1 MHKVPKRP
9 TRLIVDTDGGIDDA
23 LALIL
28 ALRSPE
34 VEVVGVSTV
43 SGNVRVEQA
52 TINVMRVIE
61 LFDHRDLWVA
71 QGLGNPLVRDSIRAT
86 SFHGTD
92 GLGDSNLPQ
101 PRMRARKES
110 AIELMI
116 DQLNKEKHHGL
127 TIVCIGPLTNI
138 AAVLTHSPDVSGR
151 ISELLIMGGAFG
163 MSKYGY
169 GNVTPVAEFN
179 IYSDPEAAKIV
190 FESGIRVKVVGLDVT
205 SAPENWLTPPEYA
218 RIKATKSRLSIFS
231 ARILANTLQK
241 RRMFELHDPIAVGAV
256 IQPSLYD
263 FTERSL
269 KIETKG
275 EFTTGMTVTERRE
288 EADNLWTENPIK
300 ICTNLKSQRFKR
312 LFLSHLQ
319 KD

>member
-1 MHKVPKRP
+1 MSKRP
-9 TRLIVDTDGGIDDA
+9 IRLIIDTDGGIDDA

-34 VEVVGVSTV
+34 IEVVGVSTV

-52 TINVMRVIE
+52 AINVLRVIE
-61 LFDHRDLWVA
+61 LFDHRDIWVA
-71 QGLGNPLVRDSIRAT
+71 QGLGNPLVRDPIRAT

-101 PRMRARKES
+101 PRMRTRKES
-110 AIELMI
+110 AIDLI
-116 DQLNKEKHHGL
+116 VDQLNKEKDDGL

-138 AAVLTHSPDVSGR
+138 AAVLTNSPNISGR
-151 ISELLIMGGAFG
+151 IGELLIMGGAFG
-163 MSKYGY
+163 LSRHGY

-190 FESGIRVKVVGLDVT
+190 FESGIHVRAVGLDVT
-205 SAPENWLTPPEYA
+205 SAPENWLTSAEYS
-218 RIKATKSRLSIFS
+218 RVKATKNRVSVFA
-231 ARILANTLQK
+231 ARILANTMQK
-241 RRMFELHDPIAVGAV
+241 RRMFELHDPIAIGAV
-256 IQPSLYD
+256 IQPSLYG
-263 FTERSL
+263 FTELSV

-275 EFTTGMTVTERRE
+275 EYTTGMTVTERRK

-312 LFLSHLQ
+312 LFLSHLL
-319 KD
+319 KN

>member
-1 MHKVPKRP
+1 MSKRP
-9 TRLIVDTDGGIDDA
+9 IRLIIDTDGGIDDA

-52 TINVMRVIE
+52 AINVLRVIE
-61 LFDHRDLWVA
+61 LFDHRDIWVA
-71 QGLGNPLVRDSIRAT
+71 QGLGNPLVRDPIRAT

-101 PRMRARKES
+101 PRMRTRKES
-110 AIELMI
+110 ALDLIV
-116 DQLNKEKHHGL
+116 DQLNKERDHGL

-138 AAVLTHSPDVSGR
+138 AAVLTNSPNISGR
-151 ISELLIMGGAFG
+151 IGELLIMGGAFG
-163 MSKYGY
+163 LSRHGY

-190 FESGIRVKVVGLDVT
+190 FESGIHVRAVGLDVT
-205 SAPENWLTPPEYA
+205 SAPENWLTSAEYS
-218 RIKATKSRLSIFS
+218 RVKATKNRVSVFA
-231 ARILANTLQK
+231 ARILANTMQK
-241 RRMFELHDPIAVGAV
+241 RRMFELHDPIAIGAV
-256 IQPSLYD
+256 IQPSLYG
-263 FTERSL
+263 FTELSV

-275 EFTTGMTVTERRE
+275 EYTTGMTVTERRK

-312 LFLSHLQ
+312 LFLSHLL
-319 KD
+319 KN

>member
-1 MHKVPKRP
+1 MPKRP
-9 TRLIVDTDGGIDDA
+9 TRLIIDTDGGIDDA

-52 TINVMRVIE
+52 AINALRVIE
-61 LFDHRDLWVA
+61 LFDHRDIWVA
-71 QGLGNPLVRDSIRAT
+71 QGLGNPLIRDPIRAT
-86 SFHGTD
+86 RFHGTD

-110 AIELMI
+110 AIDLI
-116 DQLNKEKHHGL
+116 VDQLNKEKDNDL
-127 TIVCIGPLTNI
+127 AIVCIGPLTNI
-138 AAVLTHSPDVSGR
+138 AAVLTNSPSISGR
-151 ISELLIMGGAFG
+151 IGELLIMGGAFG
-163 MSKYGY
+163 LSRHGY

-190 FESGIRVKVVGLDVT
+190 FESGIHVRAVGLDVT
-205 SAPENWLTPPEYA
+205 SAPENWLTPPEYS
-218 RIKATKSRLSIFS
+218 RVKATKNRVSVF
-231 ARILANTLQK
+231 ATRILANTMQK
-241 RRMFELHDPIAVGAV
+241 RHMFELHDPIAVGAV

-263 FTERSL
+263 FIEGSV

-275 EFTTGMTVTERRE
+275 EYTTGMTVTERRE
-288 EADNLWTENPIK
+288 DAENLWTENPIK

-312 LFLSHLQ
+312 LFLSHLL
-319 KD
+319 KN

>member
-1 MHKVPKRP
+1 VSKRP
-9 TRLIVDTDGGIDDA
+9 IRLIIDTDGGIDDA

-52 TINVMRVIE
+52 AINVLRVIE
-61 LFDHRDLWVA
+61 LFDHRDIWVA
-71 QGLGNPLVRDSIRAT
+71 QGLGNPLVRDPIRAT

-101 PRMRARKES
+101 PRMRTRKES
-110 AIELMI
+110 AIDLI
-116 DQLNKEKHHGL
+116 VDQLNKERDHGL

-138 AAVLTHSPDVSGR
+138 AAVLTNSPNISGR
-151 ISELLIMGGAFG
+151 IGELLIMGGAFG
-163 MSKYGY
+163 LSRHGY

-190 FESGIRVKVVGLDVT
+190 FESGIHVRAVGLDVT
-205 SAPENWLTPPEYA
+205 SAPENWLTSAEYS
-218 RIKATKSRLSIFS
+218 RVKATKNRVSVFA
-231 ARILANTLQK
+231 ARILANTMQK
-241 RRMFELHDPIAVGAV
+241 RRMFELHDPIAIGAV
-256 IQPSLYD
+256 IQPSLYG
-263 FTERSL
+263 FTELSV

-275 EFTTGMTVTERRE
+275 EYTTGMTVTERRK

-312 LFLSHLQ
+312 LFLSHLL
-319 KD
+319 KN

>member
-1 MHKVPKRP
+1 VPKRP
-9 TRLIVDTDGGIDDA
+9 IRLIIDTDGGIDDA

-52 TINVMRVIE
+52 AINVLRVIE
-61 LFDHRDLWVA
+61 LFDHRDIWVA
-71 QGLGNPLVRDSIRAT
+71 QGLGNPLVRDPIRAT

-101 PRMRARKES
+101 PRMRTRKES
-110 AIELMI
+110 AIDLI
-116 DQLNKEKHHGL
+116 VDQLNKEKDDGL

-138 AAVLTHSPDVSGR
+138 AAVLTNSPNISGR
-151 ISELLIMGGAFG
+151 IGELLIMGGAFG
-163 MSKYGY
+163 LSRHGY

-190 FESGIRVKVVGLDVT
+190 FESGIRVRAVGLDVT
-205 SAPENWLTPPEYA
+205 SAPENWLTSAEYS
-218 RIKATKSRLSIFS
+218 RVKATKNRVSVFA
-231 ARILANTLQK
+231 ARILANTMQK
-241 RRMFELHDPIAVGAV
+241 RRMFELHDPIAIGAV

-263 FTERSL
+263 FTERSV
-269 KIETKG
+269 KVETKG
-275 EFTTGMTVTERRE
+275 QYTTGMTVTERRE
-288 EADNLWTENPIK
+288 DAENLWTENPIK

-312 LFLSHLQ
+312 LFLSHVL
-319 KD
+319 KN

>member
-1 MHKVPKRP
+1 MSKRP
-9 TRLIVDTDGGIDDA
+9 IRLIIDTDGGIDDA

-52 TINVMRVIE
+52 AINVLRVIE
-61 LFDHRDLWVA
+61 LFDHRDIWVA
-71 QGLGNPLVRDSIRAT
+71 QGLGNPLVRDPIRAT

-101 PRMRARKES
+101 PRMRTRKES
-110 AIELMI
+110 AIDLI
-116 DQLNKEKHHGL
+116 VDQLNKEKDDGL

-138 AAVLTHSPDVSGR
+138 AAVLTNSPNISGR
-151 ISELLIMGGAFG
+151 IGELLIMGGAFG
-163 MSKYGY
+163 LSRHGY

-190 FESGIRVKVVGLDVT
+190 FESGIHVRAVGLDVT
-205 SAPENWLTPPEYA
+205 SAPENWLTSAEYS
-218 RIKATKSRLSIFS
+218 RVKATKNRVSVFA
-231 ARILANTLQK
+231 ARILANTMQK
-241 RRMFELHDPIAVGAV
+241 RRMFELHDPIAIGAV
-256 IQPSLYD
+256 IQPSLYG
-263 FTERSL
+263 FTELSV

-275 EFTTGMTVTERRE
+275 EYTTGMTVTERRK

-312 LFLSHLQ
+312 LFLSHLL
-319 KD
+319 KN

>member
-1 MHKVPKRP
+1 MPKRP
-9 TRLIVDTDGGIDDA
+9 IRLIIDTDGGIDDA

-52 TINVMRVIE
+52 AINVLRVIE
-61 LFDHRDLWVA
+61 LFDHRDIWVA
-71 QGLGNPLVRDSIRAT
+71 QGLGNPLVRDPIRAT

-101 PRMRARKES
+101 PRMRTRKES
-110 AIELMI
+110 AIDLI
-116 DQLNKEKHHGL
+116 VDQLNKEKDHGL

-138 AAVLTHSPDVSGR
+138 AAVLTNSPNISGR
-151 ISELLIMGGAFG
+151 IGELLIMGGAFG
-163 MSKYGY
+163 LSRHGY

-190 FESGIRVKVVGLDVT
+190 FESGIRVRAVGLDVT
-205 SAPENWLTPPEYA
+205 SAPENWLTSAEYS
-218 RIKATKSRLSIFS
+218 RVKATKNRVSVFA
-231 ARILANTLQK
+231 ARILANTMQK
-241 RRMFELHDPIAVGAV
+241 RHMFELHDPIAIGAV

-263 FTERSL
+263 FTELSV

-275 EFTTGMTVTERRE
+275 EYTTGMTVTERRK
-288 EADNLWTENPIK
+288 EADNIWTENPIK

-312 LFLSHLQ
+312 LFLSHLL
-319 KD
+319 KN

>member
-1 MHKVPKRP
+1 MSKRP
-9 TRLIVDTDGGIDDA
+9 IRLIIDTDGGIDDA

-52 TINVMRVIE
+52 AINVLRVIE
-61 LFDHRDLWVA
+61 LFDHRDIWVA
-71 QGLGNPLVRDSIRAT
+71 QGLGNPLVRDPIRAT

-101 PRMRARKES
+101 PRMRTRKES
-110 AIELMI
+110 AIDLI
-116 DQLNKEKHHGL
+116 VDQLNKERDHGL

-138 AAVLTHSPDVSGR
+138 AAVLTNSPNISGR
-151 ISELLIMGGAFG
+151 IGELLIMGGAFG
-163 MSKYGY
+163 LSRHGY

-190 FESGIRVKVVGLDVT
+190 FESGIHVRAVGLDVT
-205 SAPENWLTPPEYA
+205 SAPENWLTSAEYS
-218 RIKATKSRLSIFS
+218 RVKATKNRVSVFA
-231 ARILANTLQK
+231 ARILANTMQK
-241 RRMFELHDPIAVGAV
+241 RRMFELHDPIAIGAV
-256 IQPSLYD
+256 IQPSLYG
-263 FTERSL
+263 FTELSV

-275 EFTTGMTVTERRE
+275 EYTTGMTVTERRK

-312 LFLSHLQ
+312 LFLSHLL
-319 KD
+319 KN

>member
-1 MHKVPKRP
+1 MPKRP
-9 TRLIVDTDGGIDDA
+9 TRLIIDTDGRIDDA

-52 TINVMRVIE
+52 AINALRVIE
-61 LFDHRDLWVA
+61 LFDHRDIWVA
-71 QGLGNPLVRDSIRAT
+71 QGLGNPLIRDPIRAT

-101 PRMRARKES
+101 PRMRTRKES
-110 AIELMI
+110 AIDLI
-116 DQLNKEKHHGL
+116 VDQLNKEKDHGL

-138 AAVLTHSPDVSGR
+138 AAVLTNSPNISGR
-151 ISELLIMGGAFG
+151 IGELLIMGGAFG
-163 MSKYGY
+163 LSRQGY

-190 FESGIRVKVVGLDVT
+190 FESGIHVRAVGLDVT
-205 SAPENWLTPPEYA
+205 SAPENWLTSAEYS
-218 RIKATKSRLSIFS
+218 RVKATKNRVSVFA
-231 ARILANTLQK
+231 ARILANTMQK
-241 RRMFELHDPIAVGAV
+241 RHMFELHDPIAVGAV
-256 IQPSLYD
+256 IQPSLYH
-263 FTERSL
+263 FIERSV

-275 EFTTGMTVTERRE
+275 EYTTGMTVTERRE
-288 EADNLWTENPIK
+288 EADNIWTENPIK

-312 LFLSHLQ
+312 LFLGHLL
-319 KD
+319 KN

>member
-1 MHKVPKRP
+1 VPKGP
-9 TRLIVDTDGGIDDA
+9 TRLIIDTDGGIDDA

-34 VEVVGVSTV
+34 VEVVGVSAV

-52 TINVMRVIE
+52 AINVMRVIE
-61 LFDHRDLWVA
+61 LFDHRDIWVA
-71 QGLGNPLVRDSIRAT
+71 QGLANPLVRDPIRAT
-86 SFHGTD
+86 NFHGMD
-92 GLGDSNLPQ
+92 GLGDSNLSQ
-101 PRMRARKES
+101 PRMRVRSES
-110 AIELMI
+110 AIDLII
-116 DQLNKEKHHGL
+116 DQLNKEKGHGL

-138 AAVLTHSPDVSGR
+138 AAVITNGPDVSGR

-163 MSKYGY
+163 LTKYGH

-190 FESGIRVKVVGLDVT
+190 FESGIHVKAVGLDVT
-205 SAPENWLTPPEYA
+205 SAPENWLTLPEYT
-218 RIKATKSRLSIFS
+218 RIKATKNKLSIFA
-231 ARILANTLQK
+231 ARILANTMQK
-241 RRMFELHDPIAVGAV
+241 RRMFELHDPIAVGAA

-263 FTERSL
+263 FTERSV

-275 EFTTGMTVTERRE
+275 EYATGMTVTERRE
-288 EADNLWTENPIK
+288 EADNIWTENPIK

-312 LFLSHLQ
+312 LFLSHLL
-319 KD
+319 KE

>member
-1 MHKVPKRP
+1 MPKRP
-9 TRLIVDTDGGIDDA
+9 TRLIIDTDGGIDDA

-52 TINVMRVIE
+52 AINVLRVIE
-61 LFDHRDLWVA
+61 LFDHRDIWVA
-71 QGLGNPLVRDSIRAT
+71 QGLGNPLVRDPIRAT

-101 PRMRARKES
+101 PRMRTRKES
-110 AIELMI
+110 AIDLI
-116 DQLNKEKHHGL
+116 VDQLNKEKDDGL

-138 AAVLTHSPDVSGR
+138 AAVLTNSPNISGR
-151 ISELLIMGGAFG
+151 IGELLIMGGAFG
-163 MSKYGY
+163 LSRHGY

-190 FESGIRVKVVGLDVT
+190 FESGIHVRAVGLDVT
-205 SAPENWLTPPEYA
+205 SAPENWLTSAEYS
-218 RIKATKSRLSIFS
+218 RVKATKNRVSVFA
-231 ARILANTLQK
+231 ARILANTMQK
-241 RRMFELHDPIAVGAV
+241 RRMFELHDPIAIGAV
-256 IQPSLYD
+256 IQPSLYG
-263 FTERSL
+263 FTELSV

-275 EFTTGMTVTERRE
+275 EYTTGMTVTERRK

-312 LFLSHLQ
+312 LFLSHLL
-319 KD
+319 KN

>member
-1 MHKVPKRP
+1 VPTRP
-9 TRLIVDTDGGIDDA
+9 TRLIMDTDGGIDDA

-52 TINVMRVIE
+52 AINVLRVIE
-61 LFDHRDLWVA
+61 LFDHLDIWVA
-71 QGLGNPLVRDSIRAT
+71 QGLANPLIRDPIRAT
-86 SFHGTD
+86 SFHGMD

-110 AIELMI
+110 AIDLIIEE
-116 DQLNKEKHHGL
+116 LNKEKDHGL
-127 TIVCIGPLTNI
+127 TIICIGPLTNI
-138 AAVLTHSPDVSGR
+138 AAVITNSPDISGR
-151 ISELLIMGGAFG
+151 IGELLIMGGAFG
-163 MSKYGY
+163 LSKYGH
-169 GNVTPVAEFN
+169 GNVTPAAEFN

-190 FESGIRVKVVGLDVT
+190 FESGIHVRAIGLDVT
-205 SAPENWLTPPEYA
+205 SAPENWLTPPEYT
-218 RIKATKSRLSIFS
+218 RIKATKNRLSIFA
-231 ARILANTLQK
+231 ARILANTMQK
-241 RRMFELHDPIAVGAV
+241 RRMFELHDPIAVGAA

-263 FTERSL
+263 FKERSV

-275 EFTTGMTVTERRE
+275 EYTTGMTVTERRE
-288 EADNLWTENPIK
+288 EADNIWTENPIK

-312 LFLSHLQ
+312 LFLSHLL
-319 KD
+319 KN

>member
-1 MHKVPKRP
+1 MSKRP
-9 TRLIVDTDGGIDDA
+9 IRLIIDTDGGIDDA

-52 TINVMRVIE
+52 AINVLRVIE
-61 LFDHRDLWVA
+61 LFDHRDIWVA
-71 QGLGNPLVRDSIRAT
+71 QGLGNPLVRDPIRAT

-101 PRMRARKES
+101 PRMRTRKES
-110 AIELMI
+110 AIDLI
-116 DQLNKEKHHGL
+116 VDQLNKERDHGL

-138 AAVLTHSPDVSGR
+138 AAVLTNSPNISGR
-151 ISELLIMGGAFG
+151 IGELLIMGGAFG
-163 MSKYGY
+163 LSRHGY

-190 FESGIRVKVVGLDVT
+190 FESGIHVRAVGLDVT
-205 SAPENWLTPPEYA
+205 SAPENWLTSAEYS
-218 RIKATKSRLSIFS
+218 RVKATKNRVSVFA
-231 ARILANTLQK
+231 ARILANTMQK
-241 RRMFELHDPIAVGAV
+241 RRMFELHDPIAIGAV

-263 FTERSL
+263 FTERSV
-269 KIETKG
+269 KVETKG
-275 EFTTGMTVTERRE
+275 QYTTGMTVTERRE
-288 EADNLWTENPIK
+288 DAENLWTENPIK

-312 LFLSHLQ
+312 LFLSHVL
-319 KD
+319 KN

>member
-1 MHKVPKRP
+1 VPTRP
-9 TRLIVDTDGGIDDA
+9 TRLIIDTDGGIDDA

-52 TINVMRVIE
+52 AINALRVIE
-61 LFDHRDLWVA
+61 LFDHRDIWVA
-71 QGLGNPLVRDSIRAT
+71 QGLGNPLVRDPIRAT

-101 PRMRARKES
+101 PRMRTRKES
-110 AIELMI
+110 AIDLI
-116 DQLNKEKHHGL
+116 VDQLNKEKAHGL

-138 AAVLTHSPDVSGR
+138 AAVLTNSPNISGR
-151 ISELLIMGGAFG
+151 IGELLIMGGAFG
-163 MSKYGY
+163 LSRHGY

-190 FESGIRVKVVGLDVT
+190 FESGIHVRAVGLDVT
-205 SAPENWLTPPEYA
+205 SAPENWLTSAEYS
-218 RIKATKSRLSIFS
+218 RVKATKNRVSVFA
-231 ARILANTLQK
+231 ARILANTMQK
-241 RRMFELHDPIAVGAV
+241 RRMFELHDPIAIGAV

-263 FTERSL
+263 FTERSV
-269 KIETKG
+269 KVETKG
-275 EFTTGMTVTERRE
+275 QYTTGMTVTERRE
-288 EADNLWTENPIK
+288 DAENLWTENPIK

-312 LFLSHLQ
+312 LFLSHVL
-319 KD
+319 KN

>member
-1 MHKVPKRP
+1 MPTRP
-9 TRLIVDTDGGIDDA
+9 TRLIIDTDGGIDDA

-52 TINVMRVIE
+52 AINVLRVIE
-61 LFDHRDLWVA
+61 LFDHRDVWVA
-71 QGLGNPLVRDSIRAT
+71 QGLANPLIRDPVRAT
-86 SFHGTD
+86 SFHGMD

-101 PRMRARKES
+101 PRTRARKES
-110 AIELMI
+110 AIDLIIEELT
-116 DQLNKEKHHGL
+116 KEKDHGL
-127 TIVCIGPLTNI
+127 TIISIGPLTNI
-138 AAVLTHSPDVSGR
+138 AAVITNSPSISGR
-151 ISELLIMGGAFG
+151 IGELLIMGGAFG
-163 MSKYGY
+163 LSKYGH

-190 FESGIRVKVVGLDVT
+190 FESGIHVRAVGLDVT

-218 RIKATKSRLSIFS
+218 RIKATKNRLSIFA
-231 ARILANTLQK
+231 ARILAKTMQK
-241 RRMFELHDPIAVGAV
+241 RRMFELHDPIAVGAA

-263 FTERSL
+263 FTQRSV

-275 EFTTGMTVTERRE
+275 EYTTGMTVTERRE
-288 EADNLWTENPIK
+288 EADNIWTENPIK

-312 LFLSHLQ
+312 LFLGHLL
-319 KD
+319 KN

>member
-1 MHKVPKRP
+1 MSKRP
-9 TRLIVDTDGGIDDA
+9 IRLIIDTDGGIDDA

-52 TINVMRVIE
+52 AINVLRVIE
-61 LFDHRDLWVA
+61 LFDHRDIWVA
-71 QGLGNPLVRDSIRAT
+71 QGLGNPLVRDPIRAT

-101 PRMRARKES
+101 PRMRTRKES
-110 AIELMI
+110 ALDLIV
-116 DQLNKEKHHGL
+116 DQFNKEKDHGL
-127 TIVCIGPLTNI
+127 TVVCIGPLTNI
-138 AAVLTHSPDVSGR
+138 AAVLTNSPNISGR
-151 ISELLIMGGAFG
+151 IGELLIMGGAFG
-163 MSKYGY
+163 LSRHGY

-190 FESGIRVKVVGLDVT
+190 FESGIHVRAVGLDVT
-205 SAPENWLTPPEYA
+205 SAPENWLTSAEYS
-218 RIKATKSRLSIFS
+218 RVKATKNRVSVFA
-231 ARILANTLQK
+231 ARILANTMQK
-241 RRMFELHDPIAVGAV
+241 RRMFELHDPIAIGAV
-256 IQPSLYD
+256 IQPSLYG
-263 FTERSL
+263 FTELSV

-275 EFTTGMTVTERRE
+275 EYTTGMTVTERRK

-312 LFLSHLQ
+312 LFLSHLL
-319 KD
+319 KN